1 MVISMTTFANRKTA
15 RGMREDLLWEELVQ
29 RLQEPV
35 RTDET
40 LDEYARL
47 TNEQRTDIKD
57 VGGYVGGVFEG
68 NQRAK
73 DKLQYRSLLV
83 IDADH
88 ANDDDVELF
97 KVLYDTVFL
106 CHSTHSSTKREPRLR
121 WIFPLSR
128 PVTAEEYR
136 ILAHEVAEWVG
147 EETIDETTDQPERL
161 MFWPS
166 VAKDAEYY
174 CATGGTAILDPDDY
188 LDGVDPSALVPEPK
202 VAPQIQSP
210 TSDSL
215 VIGEGQ
221 RNKTVFGFAS
231 VLRGN
236 GLDQSGIRSMVN
248 DYNDRYC
255 DPPLPPEELDTIVRS
270 VCSHFK
276 PGDSVQPGLR
286 DAWDDFNDLGEWKE
300 SEPKQ
305 IKKLKEESLTSLWER
320 DVPAPVYAVDGLI
333 TTGITI
339 LASPPKFGKSWMCM
353 DLAMS
358 VANGTEF
365 LGMATHKQS
374 VIYLALEDGDFRLKE
389 RSMKSANGNDSA
401 GVYLVKEAP
410 ILKDGL
416 LGMIVDLLDSHD
428 DHVGMIIIDTLQ
440 KIRGVAGKTEGVYG
454 YDYRELGQLHQFALD
469 KDLALVLV
477 HHLNKGGDDTD
488 FVSRLN
494 GSTGVSG
501 AADTIIT
508 LTRGKRKD
516 SLTKMSI
523 TGRDVME
530 RTLVI
535 QMDWANYRWIC
546 LGTEQDVEK
555 DADEQAFRNDPIAKT
570 IIHFLDETEEMT
582 DEDASQ
588 VEWRCTSSELLKNV
602 EFLYGPQKD
611 TSPTSIGKQVKK
623 MQPLLESLADINYE
637 YRVGHG
643 KREHIFTRE
652 II

>member
-1 MVISMTTFANRKTA
+1 MDLTLTIFTGRKSPKGT
-15 RGMREDLLWEELVQ
+15 RQSLTWEALVR
-29 RLQEPV
+29 RLQEPI
-35 RTDET
+35 RTNET

-47 TNEQRTDIKD
+47 SNEQRTDIKD

-68 NQRAK
+68 DQRSK
-73 DKLQYRSLLV
+73 NKLLSRSLLV

-88 ANDDDVELF
+88 ATGDDVEDYEL
-97 KVLYDTVFL
+97 LYDTVFL

-136 ILAHEVAEWVG
+136 VLADVAAGWVG
-147 EETIDETTDQPERL
+147 RKTIDETTDQPERL

-174 CATGGTAILDPDDY
+174 VATGGSVILNPDDY
-188 LDGVDPSALVPEPK
+188 LDEDFEPAPEP
-202 VAPQIQSP
+202 APQIESP
-210 TSDSL
+210 VSDSNEVM

-231 VLRGN
+231 MLRGN
-236 GLDQSGIRSMVN
+236 GLDQSGIRSMVD

-276 PGDSVQPGLR
+276 PGDPVHPALR
-286 DAWDDFNDLGEWKE
+286 DAWDDFNDLGTWKE

-305 IKKLKEESLTSLWER
+305 IKRLKEESLTSLWER
-320 DVPAPVYAVDGLI
+320 DVPAPVYAVEGLI

-358 VANGTEF
+358 VANGSEF
-365 LGMATHKQS
+365 LGMKTHKQS

-389 RSMKSANGNDSA
+389 RSMKSANGNGSA

-410 ILKDGL
+410 IIKDGL
-416 LGMIVDLLDSHD
+416 LGMIVDLLDSHE

-469 KDLALVLV
+469 KNLSLVLV
-477 HHLNKGGDDTD
+477 HHLNKAGDDTD

-508 LTRGKRKD
+508 LTKMKRGD
-516 SLTKMSI
+516 NMTKMSI
-523 TGRDVME
+523 TGRDVVE
-530 RTLVI
+530 RTLVL
-535 QMDWANYRWIC
+535 QMDWPNYRWIC
-546 LGTEQDVEK
+546 LGEEQDVEK
-555 DADEQAFRNDPIAKT
+555 EADEHAFWNDPVTKT
-570 IIHFLDETEEMT
+570 IIHFLDEAQDTLEGP
-582 DEDASQ
+582 DVDQ
-588 VEWRCTSSELLKNV
+588 VEWRCSSSQLLKSV
-602 EFLYGPQKD
+602 EQMYGQQKD
-611 TSPTSIGKQVKK
+611 LSAVAIGLKIKK
-623 MQPLLESLADINYE
+623 LQPMLGSLAGITYE
-637 YRVGHG
+637 YQRGTS
-643 KREHIFTRE
+643 KREHVFIRE
-652 II
+652 VI